1 MLETLHCNVSTPK
14 NINMVSEKSSAQ
26 NSINTHWYKK
36 IFAWLMANGTVEYEK
51 KIRDRKLALFT
62 NLQGTILEI
71 GAGTGANAPYYPT
84 DIRWIGVEPN
94 PFMHS
99 YLQKTAEKLGLSVEI
114 QTNSAENINALDNS
128 IDTVVSTLV
137 LCSVPSLDKTLQEVL
152 RVLKPGGRFL
162 FIEHIAAPKGTFL
175 RQVQNTV
182 KPVWNI
188 IGDGC
193 NPNRETGLAIKNAGF
208 AKVDYQDFQA
218 PVPLVT
224 PHIIGV
230 ATKAS

>member
-1 MLETLHCNVSTPK
+1 MVTEQSANK
-14 NINMVSEKSSAQ
+14 INS
-26 NSINTHWYKK
+26 HWYKR
-36 IFAWLMANGTVEYEK
+36 IFAWLMANGTAEYEK
-51 KIRDRKLALFT
+51 KISTRKQSLFT
-62 NLQGTILEI
+62 DLHGTILEI
-71 GAGTGANAPYYPT
+71 GAGTGANAAYYPQ
-84 DIRWIGVEPN
+84 DIHWIGVEPN
-94 PFMHS
+94 PFMHP
-99 YLQKTAEKLGLSVEI
+99 YLQKAAEKLGLNVEI
-114 QTNSAENINALDNS
+114 QTISAEQLEAQDNS

-137 LCSVPSLDKTLQEVL
+137 LCSVPNLEKTLQEVL

-162 FIEHIAAPKGTFL
+162 FIEHVAAPKDTFL

-182 KPVWNI
+182 KPVWNV

-193 NPNRETGLAIKNAGF
+193 NPNRETGLAIKKAGF

-218 PVPLVT
+218 PVPIVT

>member
-1 MLETLHCNVSTPK
+1 MINKNSSETQNGVETLQCNVSTGG
-14 NINMVSEKSSAQ
+14 
-26 NSINTHWYKK
+26 WYKRV
-36 IFAWLMANGTVEYEK
+36 FAWLMANGTVEYEK
-51 KIRDRKLALFT
+51 KIRDRKQALFT
-62 NLQGTILEI
+62 DLHGTILEI
-71 GAGTGANAPYYPT
+71 GAGTGANAAYYPT
-84 DIRWIGVEPN
+84 DINWIGVEPN

-99 YLQKTAEKLGLSVEI
+99 YLQKNAEKLGLNVEI
-114 QTNSAENINALDNS
+114 QTISAEQLEAQDNS

-137 LCSVPSLDKTLQEVL
+137 LCSVPNLDKTLQEVL

-162 FIEHIAAPKGTFL
+162 FIEHVAAPIDTLL

-193 NPNRETGLAIKNAGF
+193 NPNRETGVAIKNAGF

-218 PVPLVT
+218 PVPIVT

-230 ATKAS
+230 ATKAT

>member
-1 MLETLHCNVSTPK
+1 MVIEQSANK
-14 NINMVSEKSSAQ
+14 INS
-26 NSINTHWYKK
+26 HWYKR
-36 IFAWLMANGTVEYEK
+36 IFAWLMANGTAEYEQK
-51 KIRDRKLALFT
+51 LRDRKQSLFT
-62 NLQGTILEI
+62 DLHGTILEI

-94 PFMHS
+94 PFMRS
-99 YLQKTAEKLGLSVEI
+99 YLEKNAEKLGLTVEI
-114 QTNSAENINALDNS
+114 QTISAEQLQVQDNS

-137 LCSVPSLDKTLQEVL
+137 LCSVLNLDKTLQEVL

-162 FIEHIAAPKGTFL
+162 FIEHVAAPKGTFL
-175 RQVQNTV
+175 RQIQNTV
-182 KPVWNI
+182 KPVWNV

-193 NPNRETGLAIKNAGF
+193 NPNRETGFAIKNAGF
-208 AKVDYQDFQA
+208 AKVDYQDFSA

-230 ATKAS
+230 ATKAN

>member
-1 MLETLHCNVSTPK
+1 
-14 NINMVSEKSSAQ
+14 MVSEKSSP
-26 NSINTHWYKK
+26 HWYKRV
-36 IFAWLMANGTVEYEK
+36 FAWLMANGTAEYEK
-51 KIRDRKLALFT
+51 KISTRKQALFT
-62 NLQGTILEI
+62 GLHGTILEI

-94 PFMHS
+94 PYMHS
-99 YLQKTAEKLGLSVEI
+99 YLEKTAEKLGLNVEI
-114 QTNSAENINALDNS
+114 QSNFAEQINASDNS

-137 LCSVPSLDKTLQEVL
+137 LCSVPNLDKTLQEVL
-152 RVLKPGGRFL
+152 RVLKPEGRFL
-162 FIEHIAAPKGTFL
+162 FIEHVAAPKDTFL

-182 KPVWNI
+182 KPLWNV

-193 NPNRETGLAIKNAGF
+193 NPNRETGLAIENAGF

-218 PVPLVT
+218 PVPIVT